1 VVVFLWFLEQIGSFA
16 IPDVIHW
23 APALPKTRSGKI
35 LRRLLRNIAANQFD
49 DFVHILT
56 SVFFFSKRKTLK
68 QPNSELIG
76 FEICTR
82 RTHALHLFIPIGMQ
96 TRRRHLSG
104 LLDQVQ

>member
-1 VVVFLWFLEQIGSFA
+1 VVVLEQIGSFG
-16 IPDVIHW
+16 IPDIIHW

-56 SVFFFSKRKTLK
+56 SVFFSKRKTLK
-68 QPNSELIG
+68 QPNLELIG

-82 RTHALHLFIPIGMQ
+82 GTHALHLFIPIGMQ
-96 TRRRHLSG
+96 TCRRHLSR